1 MGTQLTMLDL
11 VQAVSAHARTDAEV
25 VATVVYLVNSG
36 AVRLCGNFR
45 GARFDLDEVGPPA
58 PPPPPRDGLQEE
70 VS

>member
-11 VQAVSAHARTDAEV
+11 VQAVSASARTDAEV

-45 GARFDLDEVGPPA
+45 GARFDLDEVGLTA
-58 PPPPPRDGLQEE
+58 AA
-70 VS
+70 